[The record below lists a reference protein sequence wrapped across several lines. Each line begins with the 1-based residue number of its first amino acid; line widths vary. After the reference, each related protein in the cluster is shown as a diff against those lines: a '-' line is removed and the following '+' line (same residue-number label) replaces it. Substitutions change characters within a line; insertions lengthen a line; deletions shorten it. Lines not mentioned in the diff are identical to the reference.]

1 MAEDLII
8 KIKRMGLVLTRR
20 ITYIGRELRCN
31 REWYGNVYGGFFVN
45 PALLSQQSVVYS
57 FGIGEDISFDR
68 MMIEQHHCQLFAFDP
83 TPKSI
88 QWVNNQ
94 QLPEGFH
101 FQEYGLASE
110 TGMAEFNLPANDQYV
125 SGSLV
130 SHQKVDATKKVSV
143 PMKSFV
149 DIVNELN
156 HNKIDVLKMD
166 IEGSEFDVIE
176 TILNSDVIIDQFL
189 IEFHERFFEDG
200 RQRLKRALKLMKQH
214 GYKVFGVS
222 ETYEEVSFIHQ
233 RCLKK

>member
-1 MAEDLII
+1 MSLIF
-8 KIKRMGLVLTRR
+8 KTKRFLLVLS
-20 ITYIGRELRCN
+20 GRMTAIRKSV
-31 REWYGNVYGGFFVN
+31 RVPSAWYGNVYGGFFVN
-45 PALLSQQSVVYS
+45 PSLINSQSIVYS

-88 QWVNNQ
+88 QWVKNQ
-94 QLPEGFH
+94 HLPQEFH
-101 FQEYGLASE
+101 FQEYGLATE

-149 DIVNELN
+149 DIVNDLN
-156 HNKIDVLKMD
+156 HKQIDVLKMD

>member
-1 MAEDLII
+1 MSLIF
-8 KIKRMGLVLTRR
+8 KTKRFLLVLSGRMTAIRKSVR
-20 ITYIGRELRCN
+20 IPSA
-31 REWYGNVYGGFFVN
+31 WYGNVYGGFFVN
-45 PALLSQQSVVYS
+45 PSLISSQSIVYS

-88 QWVNNQ
+88 QWVKNQ
-94 QLPEGFH
+94 QLPQEFH
-101 FQEYGLASE
+101 FQEYGLATE

-143 PMKSFV
+143 PMKSFA
-149 DIVNELN
+149 DIVNDLN
-156 HNKIDVLKMD
+156 HNQIDVLKMD
-166 IEGSEFDVIE
+166 IEGSEFDVLE
-176 TILNSDVIIDQFL
+176 TILNSDVAINQLL

-233 RCLKK
+233 RCLK

>member
-1 MAEDLII
+1 MSFIF
-8 KIKRMGLVLTRR
+8 KTKRFLLVLA
-20 ITYIGRELRCN
+20 GRMTAIRKSV
-31 REWYGNVYGGFFVN
+31 RVPSQWYGNVYGGFFVN
-45 PALLSQQSVVYS
+45 PALLSKQSVVYS

-68 MMIEQHHCQLFAFDP
+68 MIIEQHHCQLFAFDP

-88 QWVNNQ
+88 QWVKSQ
-94 QLPEGFH
+94 QLPQEFH
-101 FQEYGLASE
+101 FQEYGLALE

-130 SHQKVDATKKVSV
+130 SHHKVDATKKVSV
-143 PMKSFV
+143 PMKSFM
-149 DIVNELN
+149 DIVTELN
-156 HNKIDVLKMD
+156 HKKIDVLKMD

-176 TILNSDVIIDQFL
+176 SILNSDVIIDQFL

-200 RQRLKRALKLMKQH
+200 RKRLRRTLKLMKQH

>member
-1 MAEDLII
+1 MSLIF
-8 KIKRMGLVLTRR
+8 KTKRFLLVLS
-20 ITYIGRELRCN
+20 GRMTAIRKSV
-31 REWYGNVYGGFFVN
+31 RVPSAWYGNVYGGFFVN
-45 PALLSQQSVVYS
+45 PSLINSQSIVYS

-68 MMIEQHHCQLFAFDP
+68 MMIEQHDCQLFAFDP

-88 QWVNNQ
+88 QWVKNQ
-94 QLPEGFH
+94 QLPQEFH

-200 RQRLKRALKLMKQH
+200 RQRLKRALKLMKLH

-233 RCLKK
+233 RCLK

>member
-1 MAEDLII
+1 MSFIF
-8 KIKRMGLVLTRR
+8 KTKRFLLVLS
-20 ITYIGRELRCN
+20 GRMTAIRKSV
-31 REWYGNVYGGFFVN
+31 RVPSQWYGNVYGGFFVN
-45 PALLSQQSVVYS
+45 PALLSKQSVVYS

-88 QWVNNQ
+88 QWVKSQ
-94 QLPEGFH
+94 QLPQEFH
-101 FQEYGLASE
+101 FQEYGLALE

-143 PMKSFV
+143 PMKSFADV
-149 DIVNELN
+149 VNELN
-156 HNKIDVLKMD
+156 HKQIDVLKMD

-200 RQRLKRALKLMKQH
+200 RKRLQCALKLMKQH

-222 ETYEEVSFIHQ
+222 KTYEEVSFIHK
-233 RCLKK
+233 RCLK